1 MSQTLSN
8 LLLEASASMLY
19 SFHLQP
25 TLSRNKKGC
34 VLAAGCPATS
44 ASIHSETHGSTLD
57 FEDSYIKPIF
67 PSLFS
72 LLTTTTQNSPHDTL
86 YNKTER
92 IQQCVTNYAS
102 HSFPFFQIMSSALL
116 RNTARLRTTSSTQ
129 LSHSF
134 PAPMSPSSTAHTRK
148 YTMITQTIRQK

>member
-8 LLLEASASMLY
+8 LLLEASARMLY

-57 FEDSYIKPIF
+57 FEDSYIKPA
-67 PSLFS
+67 SLFS
-72 LLTTTTQNSPHDTL
+72 LLTTTTQALPHHTL
-86 YNKTER
+86 YYKAER

-102 HSFPFFQIMSSALL
+102 HSFSFFRIMSSAFL
-116 RNTARLRTTSSTQ
+116 RNATRLRTTSSTQ
-129 LSHSF
+129 LYHSF
-134 PAPMSPSSTAHTRK
+134 PGPMSPSSTAHTRE
-148 YTMITQTIRQK
+148 YATITQTIRQK

>member
-8 LLLEASASMLY
+8 LILEASASMLY

-57 FEDSYIKPIF
+57 FEDSYIKPA
-67 PSLFS
+67 SLFS
-72 LLTTTTQNSPHDTL
+72 LLTTTTQALPHHTL
-86 YNKTER
+86 YYKAER

-102 HSFPFFQIMSSALL
+102 HSFSFFRIMSSAFL
-116 RNTARLRTTSSTQ
+116 RNATRLRTTSSTQ

>member
-1 MSQTLSN
+1 MSQALSN
-8 LLLEASASMLY
+8 LILEASASMLY

-57 FEDSYIKPIF
+57 FEDSYIKPA
-67 PSLFS
+67 SLFS
-72 LLTTTTQNSPHDTL
+72 LLTTTTQALPHHTL
-86 YNKTER
+86 YYKAER

-134 PAPMSPSSTAHTRK
+134 PAPMSPSSTAHTRE
-148 YTMITQTIRQK
+148 YTTITQTIRQK